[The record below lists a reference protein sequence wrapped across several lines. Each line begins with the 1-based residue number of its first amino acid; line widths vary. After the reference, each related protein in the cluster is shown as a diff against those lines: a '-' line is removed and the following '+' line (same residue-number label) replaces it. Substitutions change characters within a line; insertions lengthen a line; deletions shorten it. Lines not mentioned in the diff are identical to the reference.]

1 MGKSPQARSGKAAV
15 RMNMSKSKHDKQ
27 LSRQQSR
34 KSSMLDES
42 TMETLPTAPTPPSTS
57 FAALAASAANQ
68 SSSYEENGGEVDDAA
83 QQTSKDYSHRAY
95 MRELKRVMDLSD
107 VILMVLDARDPQ
119 SCRSATIEREIRR
132 REGEGKKLVFVLNKI
147 DLVPKEN
154 VEAWL
159 QFLRVQ
165 YPTVAFKA
173 STQQQRTNLSQKRGG
188 GGSSGASSSDCYG
201 ADGLVNLLKN
211 YTRNANLKTSIVCGI
226 IGFPNVGKSSVVNS
240 LKRSKACG
248 VGATPGFT
256 KVAQE
261 VVLDKNIKILD
272 SPGVVF
278 ADDDSQE
285 AAQDQQNVR
294 RRQAETTLRNVVKV
308 ENVDD
313 VQPSIELILERCTP
327 THLMQLYEIPEY
339 NSVTDFLVKIALLRG
354 RLGKGGVPDLVGAG
368 RQVLRDYTT
377 GRIPYYTQPPRTS
390 MGAPTIKSKQSTLSS
405 GFYPREQRSEAD
417 LSAAAAG
424 NGNGDGNGGDA
435 AIVSEFGQAFDL
447 AGLLGESDAQAL
459 SGAGTAS
466 FDTLKRGREDSDVN
480 VDADNEHAMGD
491 GMATDTAID
500 NNAAPGI
507 VSLPPKKKTKQ
518 ATALDS
524 DQHARLFNTAETQ
537 QFANTNP
544 FSRQAQKKLR
554 KAEAKARA
562 KSGALPMSGPGGE
575 GELMKALNGLD
586 VKMDVGGEGEA
597 MQDSDGDD
605 TSEEDQDEGYDGGRS
620 GYGMSMFNVAPA
632 PAPAPAQAYAPP
644 THAPQMIDED
654 EEL

>member
-1 MGKSPQARSGKAAV
+1 
-15 RMNMSKSKHDKQ
+15 MSKNKQDKHDKQ
-27 LSRQQSR
+27 LSRLQVSGLLARHSSHTTQTR
-34 KSSMLDES
+34 KSLVIDDGG
-42 TMETLPTAPTPPSTS
+42 MEATPTHPTTS
-57 FAALAASAANQ
+57 FAALAAAAATQSTSFEEHPQATADAPNQ
-68 SSSYEENGGEVDDAA
+68 
-83 QQTSKDYSHRAY
+83 KDYSHRAY
-95 MRELKRVMDLSD
+95 MRELKRVIDLSD

-119 SCRSATIEREIRR
+119 NCRSATIEREIRR

-154 VEAWL
+154 VEQWL
-159 QFLRVQ
+159 HFLRVQ
-165 YPTVAFKA
+165 YPTIAFKA
-173 STQQQRTNLSQKRGG
+173 STQQQRANLSQKRSAG
-188 GGSSGASSSDCYG
+188 GGSGAASADCYG

-278 ADDDSQE
+278 ADEQEQEDGE
-285 AAQDQQNVR
+285 AAQDAQKVR
-294 RRQAETTLRNVVKV
+294 HRQAEITLRNVVKV

-327 THLMQLYEIPEY
+327 SHLTQLYEIPAY
-339 NSVTDFLVKIALLRG
+339 SSVTDFLVKIALTRG

-377 GRIPYYTQPPRTS
+377 GRIPYYTQPPRS
-390 MGAPTIKSKQSTLSS
+390 SLGAPTIRSKQSTLSS
-405 GFYPREQRSEAD
+405 GFYPKEQREGGG
-417 LSAAAAG
+417 AG
-424 NGNGDGNGGDA
+424 DAGA

-459 SGAGTAS
+459 SGAGTADFES
-466 FDTLKRGREDSDVN
+466 LGIKRGREEGVEDKGGVDHDDIAMESSAQHNPTN
-480 VDADNEHAMGD
+480 V
-491 GMATDTAID
+491 
-500 NNAAPGI
+500 
-507 VSLPPKKKTKQ
+507 VSLPPKKKSKQ
-518 ATALDS
+518 AAPT
-524 DQHARLFNTAETQ
+524 DQHKRLFGADESE
-537 QFANTNP
+537 QFGGAHP
-544 FSRQAQKKLR
+544 LSRQAQKKMR
-554 KAEAKARA
+554 KAETKARA

-586 VKMDVGGEGEA
+586 VKMQEDAGGDV
-597 MQDSDGDD
+597 MDGDTD
-605 TSEEDQDEGYDGGRS
+605 SSDQSDIDEGYDGGRS
-620 GYGMSMFNVAPA
+620 GYGMSMFSVPSAPS
-632 PAPAPAQAYAPP
+632 APAQATQA
-644 THAPQMIDED
+644 TQATAQATAAPQMIDED